1 MNGLRRNKWFSLS
14 CPMVHIDCLEFGGVW
29 VLSSFWMMCQKK
41 TLQKTGSLRPKQ
53 ELEQRSSLDL
63 QRGLSPGEEG
73 HASGLGKEEG

>member
-1 MNGLRRNKWFSLS
+1 
-14 CPMVHIDCLEFGGVW
+14 
-29 VLSSFWMMCQKK
+29 LSSFWMMRQKK